1 MSEETDYER
10 GKRDAQMT
18 AMQTELIA
26 VKVLVKEGFQVQ
38 WREIDTLK
46 KAVWMLYGAI
56 IIVGFIIPVVQ
67 KWAGQ

>member
-1 MSEETDYER
+1 MTEETDYER
-10 GKRDAQMT
+10 GKRDAQMN

-56 IIVGFIIPVVQ
+56 IIVGFIVPVIQ

>member
-1 MSEETDYER
+1 MTESDYER
-10 GKRDAQMT
+10 GQRDAQMT
-18 AMQTELIA
+18 AMQTEIIA

-56 IIVGFIIPVVQ
+56 IIVGFILPLVQ
-67 KWAGQ
+67 KWAGVT